1 LLSIDLLKDF
11 SRKLK
16 RVARSLEKA
25 EVGVIGGTGFESLFK
40 DAEQLRVGTPY
51 GVAPP
56 LSFGDLGNKKVVFL
70 PRHGPDHSLPPHKV
84 NYRANIYAL
93 HSLGV
98 ERIIAI
104 NAVGAIN
111 PNFKPS
117 DLVLPHDFIDF
128 TKFRPT
134 TFYDE
139 APVIH
144 VDVSQPY
151 CPEIRGIIIETAKKL
166 GIPLWSEAILVCTEG
181 PRFETAAEIEVFRRL
196 GCDVVGMTGVPEV
209 VLARELE
216 ICYAALCFV
225 SNMAAGMQER
235 LTPTEV
241 REISAKVMPKL
252 EQILTETVKALP
264 SERGKCPCSEALKNA
279 RFT

>member
-1 LLSIDLLKDF
+1 MK
-11 SRKLK
+11 K
-16 RVARSLEKA
+16 SLEKA
-25 EVGVIGGTGFESLFK
+25 EIGVIGGTGFESLFK

-51 GVAPP
+51 GIAPP
-56 LSFGDLGNKKVVFL
+56 LSIKNLGDRKVVFL

-93 HSLGV
+93 HSIGV
-98 ERIIAI
+98 KRIIAI

-111 PNFKPS
+111 RNFKPS
-117 DLVLPHDFIDF
+117 DIVLPHDFVDF

-139 APVIH
+139 APVTHI
-144 VDVSQPY
+144 DVSQPY
-151 CPEIRGIIIETAKKL
+151 CPEIRKVIMETAKRL
-166 GIPLWSEAILVCTEG
+166 GINLWSEAILVCTEG

-225 SNMAAGMQER
+225 SNMAAGIQEH
-235 LTPTEV
+235 LTPLEV
-241 REISAKVMPKL
+241 SEVSAKVTPKL
-252 EQILTETVKALP
+252 VQILTETIKALP
-264 SERGKCPCSEALKNA
+264 SKREGKCPCVEALKNA
-279 RFT
+279 RFK

>member
-1 LLSIDLLKDF
+1 
-11 SRKLK
+11 
-16 RVARSLEKA
+16 VTRSLEKA
-25 EVGVIGGTGFESLFK
+25 EFGVIGGTGFESLFK

-51 GVAPP
+51 GIAPP
-56 LSFGDLGNKKVVFL
+56 LSIGNLGGKKVVFL

-98 ERIIAI
+98 KRIIAI

-111 PNFKPS
+111 RNFKPS
-117 DLVLPHDFIDF
+117 DIVLPHDFVDF

-139 APVIH
+139 APVTH

-151 CPEIRGIIIETAKKL
+151 CPEIREIIIEVAKRL
-166 GIPLWSEAILVCTEG
+166 GIPLWSEAVLVCTEG
-181 PRFETAAEIEVFRRL
+181 PRFETTAEIGVFRRL
-196 GCDVVGMTGVPEV
+196 GCDLVGMTGVPEV
-209 VLARELE
+209 VLARELA

-225 SNMAAGMQER
+225 SNMAAGIQAR

-241 REISAKVMPKL
+241 REISVKVMPKL

-264 SERGKCPCSEALKNA
+264 SKREGKCPCGEALKNA
-279 RFT
+279 RLK